1 MEEKMMLGIRLA
13 RGLSATIEVTA
24 LLLLL
29 RMDNVPAMLRL
40 NGMLGMVGPV
50 IFITVSALGLA
61 GSIGALQPQKLAMIA
76 GGVILI
82 ILGTR

>member
-29 RMDNVPAMLRL
+29 RMDNVPAMMRL
-40 NGMLGMVGPV
+40 NGYLGMVGPV

-61 GSIGALQPQKLAMIA
+61 GSIGEIPLWKLALIA
-76 GGVILI
+76 GGVVLI
-82 ILGTR
+82 VCGTR

>member
-29 RMDNVPAMLRL
+29 RMDNVPAMMRL
-40 NGMLGMVGPV
+40 NGYLGMVGPV

-61 GSIGALQPQKLAMIA
+61 GSIGEISLWKLALIA
-76 GGVILI
+76 GGVVLI
-82 ILGTR
+82 VCGTR